1 MPIEVNNELLKLMKL
16 FDFKLIECSFKG
28 EVTRSMFKVVSK
40 ISQKDVQK
48 LFLKLGFNDV
58 HEDIVNICSNL
69 SLLAIGTDKCGD
81 NKALKLYFKNIQER
95 FINIAGDKSLL
106 LFEIAKQN
114 KLEVM
119 CALNLY
125 KDKQSGLTKKIY
137 LDIPEQECNL
147 QIIELKDLNKKLLNA
162 LPDLMNQLNFNLEKV
177 NKINNTIAVMHE
189 NDVPLTCIGVDIDSS
204 EIKLYFDHGQ

>member
-95 FINIAGDKSLL
+95 FIDIAGDKSLL